1 MGNELRME
9 TRTSRGSASIAP
21 PLCDFVSAILTG
33 LSICTTT
40 SYDISP
46 RASATR
52 MVENTP
58 KPQKPVPRDTLLFR
72 LFNPELYIPYN
83 RWIAGIGSI
92 VCAAAI
98 AKVAYLKYEFEAE
111 KSRGEERR

>member
-1 MGNELRME
+1 M
-9 TRTSRGSASIAP
+9 
-21 PLCDFVSAILTG
+21 TG

-98 AKVAYLKYEFEAE
+98 AKVAFLKYEFEAE